1 MVVAAGEEKI
11 LRARPV
17 PLVPR
22 LTEAER
28 AAHRAFV
35 ATLGEKAVW
44 AHYLPPAPPAVLAN

>member
-1 MVVAAGEEKI
+1 MRG
-11 LRARPV
+11 RPV

-35 ATLGEKAVW
+35 ATLGEKAIW
-44 AHYLPPAPPAVLAN
+44 ADYRPAAPLPAAVANQA